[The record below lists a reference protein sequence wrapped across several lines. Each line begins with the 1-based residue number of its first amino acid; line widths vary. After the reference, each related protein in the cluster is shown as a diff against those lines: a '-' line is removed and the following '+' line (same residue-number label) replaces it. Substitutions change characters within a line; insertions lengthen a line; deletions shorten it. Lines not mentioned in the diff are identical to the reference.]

1 MQAERTKENNMINT
15 AESGGRLDSIKIF
28 DSTSLKLIAAAL
40 MLLDH
45 IHQMFYYAGAPDWL
59 TMLGRLVFPIFL
71 FVSAESFHYTHS
83 KKKYLERLLIASIG
97 MILFTTVLQT
107 VLPNDNIVLMND
119 AFSTFVVAG
128 IYMMAWDHLRTGV
141 CNKEI
146 KEVGKAVLWAVIPL
160 IGSVPM
166 LLVGTL
172 SGNESISTV
181 LLKVLVTVALMIPNI
196 MTCEGGA
203 GMVLLGAGFYIFRE
217 HRVIQIALLIA
228 LSAVVYALG
237 SGFQWMMVFAAV
249 PIAMYNGKPGK
260 GMKSFFYIYY
270 PVHIGILYI
279 LATVLFPA

>member
-1 MQAERTKENNMINT
+1 MQAEKTKENNMMNT
-15 AESGGRLDSIKIF
+15 AESSGRLDSIRIF

-203 GMVLLGAGFYIFRE
+203 GMVLLGVGFYIFRE
-217 HRVIQIALLIA
+217 HRIIQIALLIA